1 MSTEDT
7 IKKNEDNV
15 VIYTEDEKIISVVE
29 KVTKELDLN
38 LFKAEDTTELYV
50 TGGFFEIVDPEKV
63 DENYFET
70 IREIHENDDPKEFA
84 ILLTKPVQSLPKQLK
99 KIIIQPKENSFDYDN
114 LKLSILRKRSAI
126 LRHQKN
132 PRRYDKRLFRL
143 FNILRRLQPE
153 GAVVSKDEL
162 AREFNVSEKTIQRDI
177 EILQMSGEDI
187 NYDKEKKGYCL
198 LGSWNSSIVARN
210 D

>member
-1 MSTEDT
+1 MSTEET

-15 VIYTEDEKIISVVE
+15 VIYTDDEKIISVVE
-29 KVTKELDLN
+29 KVTKELKMN
-38 LFKAEDTTELYV
+38 LFKAEDTIELYV

-99 KIIIQPKENSFDYDN
+99 KIIIQPKQNSFDYDN

-187 NYDKEKKGYCL
+187 IYDKEKKGYCL